1 LQYTGDI
8 ITWVTNL
15 VIVRCPGA
23 ENATEAVSLGGTEW
37 FVKARHQ
44 VVSQLTPF
52 TIKDANTLT
61 TTQHKAVSLGGTEW
75 FVKARH

>member
-1 LQYTGDI
+1 LLQYTGDI

-37 FVKARHQ
+37 FVKARH
-44 VVSQLTPF
+44 
-52 TIKDANTLT
+52 
-61 TTQHKAVSLGGTEW
+61 
-75 FVKARH
+75 